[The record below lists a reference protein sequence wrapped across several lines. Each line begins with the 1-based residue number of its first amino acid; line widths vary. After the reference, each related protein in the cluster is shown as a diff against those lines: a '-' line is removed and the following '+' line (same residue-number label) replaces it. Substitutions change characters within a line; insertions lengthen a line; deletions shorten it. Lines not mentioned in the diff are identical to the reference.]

1 MFALYS
7 IIGKNKQP
15 SHVGTS
21 SFAPQNDNK
30 RQHILT
36 NQIIILN
43 LLNMASKILSKLV
56 RPSGSLFG
64 ARGHYANESTLA
76 PSKNNSQLEEVQ
88 GDSKKMPAPQ
98 KTDICRGLLYPDQM
112 DWLDD
117 VQVRISRPSKNVMQS
132 GTSYMNTWKI
142 EFNSQKRWENWLM
155 GWTSS
160 GDPVSNLTLNF
171 PSKEEAIKFCD
182 KNKLQWYVEEQPE
195 RKLRRKSYA
204 DNFSWN
210 KRTRLGNK

>member
-1 MFALYS
+1 
-7 IIGKNKQP
+7 
-15 SHVGTS
+15 
-21 SFAPQNDNK
+21 
-30 RQHILT
+30 
-36 NQIIILN
+36 
-43 LLNMASKILSKLV
+43 MASKILSKLV
-56 RPSGSLFG
+56 RPCGSLFG
-64 ARGHYANESTLA
+64 TRGQYVNESTLA
-76 PSKNNSQLEEVQ
+76 PSKINNQLEEVQ
-88 GDSKKMPAPQ
+88 GDAKKLPGPH
-98 KTDICRGLLYPDQM
+98 KTDISRGLLYPDQM

-160 GDPVSNLTLNF
+160 GDPLSNLTLNF
-171 PSKEEAIKFCD
+171 PSKEEAIEFCD
-182 KNKLQWYVEEQPE
+182 KNQLQWYVEEQPE
-195 RKLRRKSYA
+195 RKLRKKSYA